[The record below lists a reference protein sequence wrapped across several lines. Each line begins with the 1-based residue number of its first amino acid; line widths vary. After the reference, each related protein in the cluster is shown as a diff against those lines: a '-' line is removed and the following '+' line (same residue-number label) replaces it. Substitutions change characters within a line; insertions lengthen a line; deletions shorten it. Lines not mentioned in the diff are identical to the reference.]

1 MESLK
6 VGIVKGIYKMGI
18 SSAGLGSGLDVNSIV
33 TSLMAIEQKPLTAVT
48 KQKTE
53 YQSQISA
60 YGTLKSSLST
70 FQTAVSALSSA
81 SKFNAQTVTSSN
93 TSAFTATANGTA
105 ALGENAI
112 TVSQLA
118 KSQKLTFAGTS
129 NVADAVGT
137 GTLTISFGTYNP
149 STAVAPITPN
159 SFTPNA
165 AKTDVNITIDTSNNT
180 LSGVRD
186 AINASNSSVSA
197 TIVNDGTIN
206 HLVITSKDTG
216 EINTLKITTTD
227 SDGNNTDT
235 TGLSQLA
242 YDPTATAG
250 SGKNMSQMQAAKNA
264 LLNIDGIDVVKAS
277 NTINDAIDGVT
288 LNLLS
293 TSASSVNLSVASNK
307 DAVKT
312 SVTAFVD
319 AYNKL
324 DTSLRNL
331 TKYDPTGKSSGAL
344 LGDATTR
351 SVITQIKS
359 VMTSALSSNGTFS
372 TLSQVGVSF
381 QATGQLA
388 LDSAKLDKAVASN
401 FSDIASLFAT
411 SAKAT
416 DPQISYS
423 TSTSKTKAG
432 NYAVNVTSLS
442 PLAGTINGVAA
453 SVVGGSL
460 VGATGDA
467 SEGLTLKI
475 NGGSTGAR
483 GTVNFSIGYAAQL
496 DKTISSLLDTTGILA
511 SKTDG
516 INTSITR
523 LDKQADSINLRLTAI
538 EARYRTQ
545 FTKLDTLMSSMT
557 TTSTFLT
564 QQITQMNKSS
574 N

>member
-1 MESLK
+1 
-6 VGIVKGIYKMGI
+6 MGI
-18 SSAGLGSGLDVNSIV
+18 SSAGIGSGLDVSSIV

-48 KQKTE
+48 TQKTDF
-53 YQSQISA
+53 QSQISA
-60 YGTLKSSLST
+60 YGTLKSALST

-93 TSAFTATANGTA
+93 SSVFTATANGTA
-105 ALGENAI
+105 SLGDNAI
-112 TVSQLA
+112 KVSQLA
-118 KSQKLTFAGTS
+118 KSQKLTFAGTA
-129 NVADAVGT
+129 NVADTVGT

-149 STAVAPITPN
+149 STAVAPLTPN
-159 SFTPNA
+159 SFTPNT
-165 AKTDVNITIDTSNNT
+165 AKTDVSITIDSSNNT

-216 EINTLKITTTD
+216 EVNTLKITTTD
-227 SDGNNTDT
+227 SDGNDTDNA
-235 TGLSQLA
+235 GLSQLA

-277 NTINDAIDGVT
+277 NTITDAIGGVT
-288 LNLLS
+288 LNLLATS
-293 TSASSVNLSVASNK
+293 TDNVNLSVASNK
-307 DAVKT
+307 DAIKT

-324 DTSLRNL
+324 DTSLRSL
-331 TKYDPTGKSSGAL
+331 TKYDPAGKSSGAL

-359 VMTSALSSNGTFS
+359 VMTNAVNSGGAFTS
-372 TLSQVGVSF
+372 LSQIGVSF

-388 LDSAKLDKAVASN
+388 LDSTKLDTAVASN
-401 FSDIASLFAT
+401 FQDIAGLFTT
-411 SAKAT
+411 SGKPT

-423 TSTSKTKAG
+423 GSSSQTKAG
-432 NYAVNVTSLS
+432 TYAVNVTSLS

-453 SVVGGSL
+453 TVVGGSL
-460 VGATGDA
+460 VGAKGDA
-467 SEGLTLKI
+467 SEGLIVKV
-475 NGGSTGAR
+475 NGGATGAR
-483 GTVNFSIGYAAQL
+483 GNVNYSIGYAAQL
-496 DKTISSLLDTTGILA
+496 DRTITSLQDTSGILA
-511 SKTDG
+511 SRTEG
-516 INTSITR
+516 INSSITR
-523 LDKQADSINLRLTAI
+523 LDKQADAITLRLTAI

-545 FTKLDTLMSSMT
+545 FTKLDTLMSSLT
-557 TTSTFLT
+557 ATSTFLT
-564 QQITQMNKSS
+564 QQIAALNANS

>member
-1 MESLK
+1 
-6 VGIVKGIYKMGI
+6 MGI
-18 SSAGLGSGLDVNSIV
+18 SSAGIGSGLDVNSIV

-48 KQKTE
+48 KQKTD

-60 YGTLKSSLST
+60 YGTLKSSLSS

-93 TSAFTATANGTA
+93 SAVFTATANGTA
-105 ALGENAI
+105 ALGDNAI
-112 TVSQLA
+112 KVNQLA
-118 KSQKLTFAGTS
+118 KSQKLTFAGTG
-129 NVADAVGT
+129 NVADTVGM

-165 AKTDVNITIDTSNNT
+165 AKTDINITIDSSNNT
-180 LSGVRD
+180 LSGIRD

-216 EINTLKITTTD
+216 EVNSLKITTTD
-227 SDGNNTDT
+227 SDGNNTDNA
-235 TGLSQLA
+235 GLSQLA
-242 YDPTATAG
+242 YDPTAASG

-277 NTINDAIDGVT
+277 NTITDAISGVT
-288 LNLLS
+288 LNLLGTNS
-293 TSASSVNLSVASNK
+293 TSIESANLSVTSNK
-307 DAVKT
+307 DIVKT

-324 DTSLRNL
+324 DTSLRSL
-331 TKYDPTGKSSGAL
+331 TKYDPTGKNSGPL

-351 SVITQIKS
+351 SVITKLQS
-359 VMTSALSSNGTFS
+359 VMTSAIKSSGAFT
-372 TLSQVGVSF
+372 TLSQIGVSI

-388 LDSAKLDKAVASN
+388 LDSTKLDTAVASN

-416 DPQISYS
+416 DPQIGYLASS
-423 TSTSKTKAG
+423 SKTKAG
-432 NYAVNVTSLS
+432 TYAVNVSSFS

-453 SVVGGSL
+453 TTVGGSL
-460 VGATGDA
+460 VGAIGDA
-467 SEGLTLKI
+467 SEGLTVKV
-475 NGGSTGAR
+475 NGGATGAR
-483 GTVNFSIGYAAQL
+483 GTVKFSIGYAANL
-496 DKTISSLLDTTGILA
+496 DSVITDLLSTTGILT
-511 SKTDG
+511 SRTDG
-516 INTSITR
+516 INSSISR
-523 LDKQADSINLRLTAI
+523 LDKQADSITLRLTAI

-545 FTKLDTLMSSMT
+545 FTKLDTLMASMS
-557 TTSTFLT
+557 TTSSFLT
-564 QQITQMNKSS
+564 QQIASYNANK
-574 N
+574 

>member
-1 MESLK
+1 
-6 VGIVKGIYKMGI
+6 MGI
-18 SSAGLGSGLDVNSIV
+18 SSAGIGSGLDVSSIV

-48 KQKTE
+48 KQKTDF
-53 YQSQISA
+53 QSQISA
-60 YGTLKSSLST
+60 YGTLKSALST

-93 TSAFTATANGTA
+93 SSVFTATANGTA
-105 ALGENAI
+105 SLGDNAI
-112 TVSQLA
+112 KVSQLA
-118 KSQKLTFAGTS
+118 KSQKLTFAGTA
-129 NVADAVGT
+129 NVADTVGT

-149 STAVAPITPN
+149 STAVAPLTPN

-165 AKTDVNITIDTSNNT
+165 AKTDVSITIDSSNNT

-216 EINTLKITTTD
+216 EVNTLKITTTD
-227 SDGNNTDT
+227 SDGNDTDNA
-235 TGLSQLA
+235 GLSQLA

-277 NTINDAIDGVT
+277 NTITDAIGGVT
-288 LNLLS
+288 LNLLATS
-293 TSASSVNLSVASNK
+293 TDNVNLSVASNK
-307 DAVKT
+307 DAIKT

-324 DTSLRNL
+324 DTSLRSL
-331 TKYDPTGKSSGAL
+331 TKYDPAGKSSGAL

-359 VMTSALSSNGTFS
+359 VMTNAVNSGGAFTS
-372 TLSQVGVSF
+372 LSQIGVSF

-388 LDSAKLDKAVASN
+388 LDSTKLDTAVASN
-401 FSDIASLFAT
+401 FQDIAGLFTT
-411 SAKAT
+411 SGKPT

-423 TSTSKTKAG
+423 GSSSQTKAG
-432 NYAVNVTSLS
+432 TYAVNVTSLS

-453 SVVGGSL
+453 TVVGGSL
-460 VGATGDA
+460 VGAKGDA
-467 SEGLTLKI
+467 SEGLIVKV
-475 NGGSTGAR
+475 NGGATGAR
-483 GTVNFSIGYAAQL
+483 GNVNYSIGYAAQL
-496 DKTISSLLDTTGILA
+496 DRTITSLQDTSGILA
-511 SKTDG
+511 SRTEG
-516 INTSITR
+516 INSSITR
-523 LDKQADSINLRLTAI
+523 LDKQADAITLRLTAI

-545 FTKLDTLMSSMT
+545 FTKLDTLMSSLT
-557 TTSTFLT
+557 ATSTFLT
-564 QQITQMNKSS
+564 QQIAALNANS

>member
-1 MESLK
+1 
-6 VGIVKGIYKMGI
+6 MGI
-18 SSAGLGSGLDVNSIV
+18 SSAGIGSGLDVSSIV

-48 KQKTE
+48 KQKTDF
-53 YQSQISA
+53 QSQISA
-60 YGTLKSSLST
+60 YGTLKSALST

-93 TSAFTATANGTA
+93 SSVFTATANGTA
-105 ALGENAI
+105 SLGDNAI
-112 TVSQLA
+112 KVSQLA
-118 KSQKLTFAGTS
+118 KSQKLTFAGTA
-129 NVADAVGT
+129 NVADTVGT

-149 STAVAPITPN
+149 STAVAPLTPN
-159 SFTPNA
+159 SFTPNT
-165 AKTDVNITIDTSNNT
+165 AKTDVSITIDSSNNT

-216 EINTLKITTTD
+216 EVNTLKITTTD
-227 SDGNNTDT
+227 SDGNDTDNA
-235 TGLSQLA
+235 GLSQLA

-277 NTINDAIDGVT
+277 NTITDAIGGVT
-288 LNLLS
+288 LNLLATS
-293 TSASSVNLSVASNK
+293 TDNVNLSVASNK
-307 DAVKT
+307 DAIKT

-324 DTSLRNL
+324 DTSLRSL
-331 TKYDPTGKSSGAL
+331 TKYDPAGKSSGAL

-359 VMTSALSSNGTFS
+359 VMTNAVNSGGAFTS
-372 TLSQVGVSF
+372 LSQIGVSF

-388 LDSAKLDKAVASN
+388 LDSTKLDTAVASN
-401 FSDIASLFAT
+401 FQDIAGLFTT
-411 SAKAT
+411 SGKPT

-423 TSTSKTKAG
+423 GSSSQTKAG
-432 NYAVNVTSLS
+432 TYAVNVTSLS

-453 SVVGGSL
+453 TVVGGSL
-460 VGATGDA
+460 VGAKGDA
-467 SEGLTLKI
+467 SEGLIVKV
-475 NGGSTGAR
+475 NGGATGAR
-483 GTVNFSIGYAAQL
+483 GNVNYSIGYAAQL
-496 DKTISSLLDTTGILA
+496 DRTITSLQDTSGILA
-511 SKTDG
+511 SRTEG
-516 INTSITR
+516 INSSITR
-523 LDKQADSINLRLTAI
+523 LDKQADAITLRLTAI

-545 FTKLDTLMSSMT
+545 FTKLDTLMSSLT
-557 TTSTFLT
+557 ATSTFLT
-564 QQITQMNKSS
+564 QQIAALNANS

>member
-1 MESLK
+1 
-6 VGIVKGIYKMGI
+6 MGI
-18 SSAGLGSGLDVNSIV
+18 SSAGIGSGLQVDSIV
-33 TSLMAIEQKPLTAVT
+33 SSLMAIEQKPLTAVS
-48 KQKTE
+48 KQKTA

-93 TSAFTATANGTA
+93 AAIFTATANGTA

-112 TVSQLA
+112 KVNQLA
-118 KSQKLTFAGTS
+118 KSQKLTFAGTG
-129 NVADAVGT
+129 NVADTIGT

-149 STAVAPITPN
+149 PTAVAPIMPN

-165 AKTDVNITIDTSNNT
+165 AKTDVSITIDSSNNT

-186 AINASNSSVSA
+186 AINASNSGVSA

-216 EINTLKITTTD
+216 EVNTLKITTTD
-227 SDGNNTDT
+227 SDGNNTDNA
-235 TGLSQLA
+235 GLSQLA
-242 YDPTATAG
+242 YDPTAAAG
-250 SGKNMSQMQAAKNA
+250 SGKNMTQMQAAKNA
-264 LLNIDGIDVVKAS
+264 LLNIDGIDVVKPS
-277 NTINDAIDGVT
+277 NTITDAIGGVT
-288 LNLLS
+288 LNLLA
-293 TSASSVNLSVASNK
+293 TSVDSVNLSLASNK
-307 DAVKT
+307 EAVKT

-324 DTSLRNL
+324 DTSLRSL
-331 TKYDPTGKSSGAL
+331 TKYDPTGKNSGAL

-351 SVITQIKS
+351 SVISKLKS
-359 VMTSALSSNGTFS
+359 VMTNAITANGAFS
-372 TLSQVGVSF
+372 TLSQIGVSF

-388 LDSAKLDKAVASN
+388 LDSTKLDAAVASN

-411 SAKAT
+411 TAKTT
-416 DPQISYS
+416 DPQLSYS
-423 TSTSKTKAG
+423 ASTNKTKAG
-432 NYAVNVTSLS
+432 TYAINVSSLS

-453 SVVGGSL
+453 TTIGGSL

-467 SEGLTLKI
+467 SEGLTVKV
-475 NGGSTGAR
+475 NGGATGSR

-496 DKTISSLLDTTGILA
+496 DSVITNLLDTTGILA
-511 SKTDG
+511 SRTDG
-516 INTSITR
+516 ITSSISR
-523 LDKQADSINLRLTAI
+523 LDKQADSITLRLTSI
-538 EARYRTQ
+538 EARYRAQ

-557 TTSTFLT
+557 TTSSFLT
-564 QQITQMNKSS
+564 QQIASYNANK
-574 N
+574 